1 MKKITGV
8 LIKFLL
14 LLPLGLFAGKI
25 YFLST
30 QLVPVEESEWFRKNV
45 LAEFESKYGIKT
57 VFIGSSYGEFQDR
70 IISEFKA
77 GRGKIDL
84 TAGLS
89 SDYEGIS
96 QAFMP
101 LDDFY
106 KNLGVNFIPSATR
119 YIRINGKI
127 VYVPW
132 LQTTYI
138 FVCNKKALKYLPQG
152 ADINNLTYDEL
163 LDWVKNVEDATGRK
177 LFGLPAGPRG
187 LLHRFIHGYLYPSF
201 TDAQILHFDDS
212 SGVKMWLYFQ
222 KLWKHTNPGSSVWE
236 KMDTPL
242 LSEEVWIAWDHIS
255 RLKNAI
261 IEKPDQFVI
270 FPAPSGPAGRGILQV
285 LVGLGIT
292 GYSDQKEEAK
302 KLIRFLLT
310 PEIQKRMLQGT
321 GFMPVIT
328 DVKFEKGGSPTAIIY
343 EGVSKQSQKK
353 DLIVSFIPG
362 GLGQRS
368 GEFPKISR
376 DAFREIILKN
386 RDPGKILK
394 IYGEKLR
401 KLYRETGA
409 RLPYPDYEIK

>member
-1 MKKITGV
+1 MRKIIGT
-8 LIKFLL
+8 LIKISLITPFVLS
-14 LLPLGLFAGKI
+14 GKL

-45 LAEFESKYGIKT
+45 LSSFETKYGIKT

-70 IISEFKA
+70 ITSEYRS

-96 QAFMP
+96 DAFLPMN
-101 LDDFY
+101 DFMR
-106 KNLGVNFIPSATR
+106 KLQVNFVPSAIR
-119 YIRINGKI
+119 YLKVDGKV

-138 FVCNKKALKYLPQG
+138 FVCNRKALKYLPKG
-152 ADINNLTYDEL
+152 ADINNLTYEEL
-163 LDWVKNVEDATGRK
+163 LQWVKNVEDATGRK

-201 TDAQILHFDDS
+201 TGAQILHFDDA

-222 KLWKHTNPGSSVWE
+222 NLWKHTNPGSSVWE

-270 FPAPSGPAGRGILQV
+270 FPAPAGPAGRGILQV
-285 LVGLGIT
+285 LVGLGVT
-292 GYSDQKEEAK
+292 SYSDRKDEAK
-302 KLIRFLLT
+302 KLIEYLLT
-310 PEIQKRMLQGT
+310 PEIQKKMLEGT

-328 DVKFEKGGSPTAIIY
+328 DVKFEEKNTPTAMIY
-343 EGVSKQSQKK
+343 RGVSVQSAKK

-368 GEFPKISR
+368 GEFTKIYR
-376 DAFREIILKN
+376 DAFREIVLKKKNPSSILKF
-386 RDPGKILK
+386 
-394 IYGEKLR
+394 YGEKLR